1 MLQGLKALLKLSNMS
16 GLKSLCGNSAAA
28 PCSAHLQVSM
38 CLNLQCPPEDGLYKS
53 AQKQRCHTDS
63 EAPTSRNV
71 HIGLRS
77 YRSPKLRHYRSARCV
92 ATARMAA
99 YYRGVPIRNTT
110 PSSRNKMVLRSTIAF
125 VAMLLLSPF
134 ARAQKKA
141 PEQSPAKTQKNN
153 TAATPPR
160 VSLSPRFS
168 AGQSF
173 RYAMEF
179 ETTTA
184 TSQSGLAKDPQGP
197 SKLVITWDAMILL
210 EVLPAEA
217 SAPGNIR
224 LRTTYEKSTAHV
236 TSDTFDPAAAATE
249 EQYQKLEGK
258 VVEFTLDASGKVIS
272 VTGLSEI
279 VDGDKAV
286 QSAREWIARL
296 GTGSGTPEGGV
307 TVGQKWSSEQPA
319 ASLPVAGLV
328 WRTESEYLRDEVCH
342 PPNPDAAPASAESA
356 ANPEPPETCAVIL
369 TRLNLVRLKSARD
382 STPEEYRKS
391 GVQTAGRWDG
401 SAQSLSYI
409 SLRTGLAVSVTQTGT
424 EEMDVTLTTEHN
436 ASMRYAGTILS
447 RSQVALVADDLN
459 GK

>member
-1 MLQGLKALLKLSNMS
+1 MELS
-16 GLKSLCGNSAAA
+16 
-28 PCSAHLQVSM
+28 HT
-38 CLNLQCPPEDGLYKS
+38 KS
-53 AQKQRCHTDS
+53 ANYQR
-63 EAPTSRNV
+63 AGR
-71 HIGLRS
+71 
-77 YRSPKLRHYRSARCV
+77 V
-92 ATARMAA
+92 ATAWMVACN
-99 YYRGVPIRNTT
+99 RGLPIRDTT
-110 PSSRNKMVLRSTIAF
+110 PSSLSKMVIRGAIAF
-125 VAMLLLSPF
+125 MVMLLLLSF
-134 ARAQKKA
+134 AGAQKKA
-141 PEQSPAKTQKNN
+141 PEKSQAKSQKNN
-153 TAATPPR
+153 IATSPPR

-168 AGQSF
+168 PGQAF

-197 SKLVITWDAMILL
+197 SKLVITWDATILL
-210 EVLPAEA
+210 EVLPTEA
-217 SAPGNIR
+217 SAPGSIR

-258 VVEFTLDASGKVIS
+258 AVEFTLDASGKVIS
-272 VTGLSEI
+272 VSGLPEI
-279 VDGDKAV
+279 VDGEKAV
-286 QSAREWIARL
+286 QAAREWIAQL
-296 GTGSGTPEGGV
+296 DTGSGAPAGGV
-307 TVGQKWSSEQPA
+307 TVGQTWSSEQPA
-319 ASLPVAGLV
+319 SLPVAGMV

-342 PPNPDAAPASAESA
+342 PPNPEAPPAPSSAESA

-369 TRLNLVRLKSARD
+369 TRLNLVRPKPVRN

-391 GVQTAGRWDG
+391 GVQTAGKWEG

-424 EEMDVTLTTEHN
+424 EEMHVTLTTQHN

-447 RSQVALVADDLN
+447 RSQVALVADDPH

>member
-28 PCSAHLQVSM
+28 PCRPHLKVSM

-53 AQKQRCHTDS
+53 AQKPRCHTDS

-141 PEQSPAKTQKNN
+141 PEKSAAKTQKNN
-153 TAATPPR
+153 TGATPPR
-160 VSLSPRFS
+160 VSLAPRFS

-197 SKLVITWDAMILL
+197 SKLVITWDATILL

-279 VDGDKAV
+279 VDGEKAV
-286 QSAREWIARL
+286 QAAREWIAQL
-296 GTGSGTPEGGV
+296 DAGSGAPAGGV
-307 TVGQKWSSEQPA
+307 AVGQKWSSEQA
-319 ASLPVAGLV
+319 ASLPVAGMV

-356 ANPEPPETCAVIL
+356 ANPEPPETCAVIPTL
-369 TRLNLVRLKSARD
+369 LNLVRPKPPRD
-382 STPEEYRKS
+382 SPPNESPNTAAQPPTKS
-391 GVQTAGRWDG
+391 T
-401 SAQSLSYI
+401 SSPPSF
-409 SLRTGLAVSVTQTGT
+409 
-424 EEMDVTLTTEHN
+424 
-436 ASMRYAGTILS
+436 
-447 RSQVALVADDLN
+447 
-459 GK
+459 

>member
-1 MLQGLKALLKLSNMS
+1 MELS
-16 GLKSLCGNSAAA
+16 
-28 PCSAHLQVSM
+28 HT
-38 CLNLQCPPEDGLYKS
+38 KS
-53 AQKQRCHTDS
+53 ANYQR
-63 EAPTSRNV
+63 AGR
-71 HIGLRS
+71 
-77 YRSPKLRHYRSARCV
+77 V
-92 ATARMAA
+92 ATAWMVACN
-99 YYRGVPIRNTT
+99 RGLPIRDTT
-110 PSSRNKMVLRSTIAF
+110 PSSLSKMVIRGAIAF
-125 VAMLLLSPF
+125 MAMLLLLSF
-134 ARAQKKA
+134 AGAQKKA
-141 PEQSPAKTQKNN
+141 PEKSQAKSQKNN
-153 TAATPPR
+153 IATSPPR

-168 AGQSF
+168 PGQSF

-197 SKLVITWDAMILL
+197 SKLVITWDATILL
-210 EVLPAEA
+210 EVLPTEA
-217 SAPGNIR
+217 SAPGSIR

-258 VVEFTLDASGKVIS
+258 AVEFTLDASGKVIS
-272 VTGLSEI
+272 VSGLPEI
-279 VDGDKAV
+279 VDGEKAV
-286 QSAREWIARL
+286 QAAREWIAQL
-296 GTGSGTPEGGV
+296 DTGSGAPAGGV
-307 TVGQKWSSEQPA
+307 TVGQTWSSEQPA
-319 ASLPVAGLV
+319 SLPVAGMV

-342 PPNPDAAPASAESA
+342 PPNPEAPPAPSSAESA

-369 TRLNLVRLKSARD
+369 TRLNLVRPKPVRN

-391 GVQTAGRWDG
+391 GVQTAGKWEG

-424 EEMDVTLTTEHN
+424 EEMHVTLTTQHN

-447 RSQVALVADDLN
+447 RSQVALVADDPH

>member
-1 MLQGLKALLKLSNMS
+1 MELS
-16 GLKSLCGNSAAA
+16 
-28 PCSAHLQVSM
+28 HT
-38 CLNLQCPPEDGLYKS
+38 KS
-53 AQKQRCHTDS
+53 ANYQR
-63 EAPTSRNV
+63 AGR
-71 HIGLRS
+71 
-77 YRSPKLRHYRSARCV
+77 V
-92 ATARMAA
+92 ATAWMVACN
-99 YYRGVPIRNTT
+99 RGLPIRDTT
-110 PSSRNKMVLRSTIAF
+110 PSSLSKMVIRGAIAF
-125 VAMLLLSPF
+125 MVMLLLLSF
-134 ARAQKKA
+134 AGAQKKA
-141 PEQSPAKTQKNN
+141 PEKSQAKSQKNN
-153 TAATPPR
+153 IATSPPR

-168 AGQSF
+168 PGQAF

-197 SKLVITWDAMILL
+197 SKLVITWDATILL

-319 ASLPVAGLV
+319 ASLPVAGMV

-342 PPNPDAAPASAESA
+342 PPNPDAAPTPSSAESA
-356 ANPEPPETCAVIL
+356 ENSEPAETCAVIL
-369 TRLNLVRLKSARD
+369 TRLNLVRRKPVRD
-382 STPEEYRKS
+382 VTPEEYRKS
-391 GVQTAGRWDG
+391 GVQTAGKWDG
-401 SAQSLSYI
+401 SAESLSYI
-409 SLRTGLAVSVTQTGT
+409 SLRTG
-424 EEMDVTLTTEHN
+424 
-436 ASMRYAGTILS
+436 
-447 RSQVALVADDLN
+447 
-459 GK
+459 